1 MGDDTQSLYLGLV
14 GVKVPA
20 SRESLPGLQ
29 LPCSEGHPRSD
40 AVRGD
45 LLTREFPRIPLVAG
59 WGQTMTPG
67 VKADVKVQ
75 ASRYYGMA

>member
-1 MGDDTQSLYLGLV
+1 MGDNAWSLYLGLV

-20 SRESLPGLQ
+20 SRKGLPGLQ
-29 LPCSEGHPRSD
+29 LPCSEGHPRSG

-45 LLTREFPRIPLVAG
+45 LLTRESTRIPLVAG

-67 VKADVKVQ
+67 VKTHGNV
-75 ASRYYGMA
+75 